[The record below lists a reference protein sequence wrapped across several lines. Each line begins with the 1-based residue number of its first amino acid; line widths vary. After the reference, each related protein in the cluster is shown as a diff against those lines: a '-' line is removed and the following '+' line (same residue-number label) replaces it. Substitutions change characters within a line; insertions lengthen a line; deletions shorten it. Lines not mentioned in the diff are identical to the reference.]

1 MRFSRS
7 NNNYIAGCYFNDAQD
22 HGNGGYGY
30 GVLVDHDSNYN
41 LIENNIFNRLR
52 HAMLVQNDSDYNVFG
67 YNKAINSKNTSAPSW
82 LNFTLPENIS
92 GDIVCHGH
100 SSKFYGNPNA
110 LGPSR
115 NLFEGNSVKYIW
127 VDSYWGKNELH
138 NTFFRNKSHEY
149 GMVIYP
155 KLVGFLD
162 TQNASSTQT
171 EQITINNYLLT
182 SAHWTDTWLINLG
195 NLILWNHDVSFL
207 TDINKGRNFSKKPIE
222 KNNIV
227 KRMNFWGN
235 YYTRTWT
242 DDKYG
247 TDAVAWNNE
256 SYYLTGIPDFW
267 PTSLTGEWPYHPR
280 YSETIPAEA
289 RYDTFEKKTV
299 SRYDDASF
307 LQTYYITESLIVDDL
322 SGDLYSNG
330 NLRVPENTL
339 LIIDSSLSENG
350 ITLCFGQDKV
360 LSVAGS
366 IIVKGS
372 EDKPVT
378 LTSRW
383 NAQFTEWFGVLLGTA
398 VSSEYGNAL
407 FEWTLF
413 EKAANRRGNFG
424 DPASFTENLGG
435 AVNIRNDFGK
445 EGFSVTFNNC
455 TFRNNVSRNPNGGH
469 HNQTGRGAAVYIN
482 SQDTLNTID
491 VLFSKCRFLD
501 NTADGNNT
509 YGGAI
514 HARGNA
520 PIIENCFFENN
531 HATYGGAISMFNIYD
546 TRTIFIAGNVFYSN
560 SSARGGALYIAHGR
574 ISSSQ
579 PTTVLQN
586 NTFVEN
592 TASSYGGGAYLS
604 FSESQMVFINNL
616 FRDNEAQGNHSVCG
630 AGHSILI
637 IVDSEVLDYP
647 DIIFESNSI
656 EGFNYINDQYND
668 YVSYARFSPSNYSF
682 YNMNLNYI
690 SNNNIY
696 NNPLLFDNYKIDNT
710 SPCFDSGYQTTA
722 NEDDYIQ
729 YSLSHDVDGEN
740 RIAGLSIDIGA
751 YEYND
756 ICLMPS
762 INEIVLGG
770 INPDSPRRYKFNVAN
785 ISNTQWV
792 NNISFE
798 TTENLEDILQI
809 NAERS
814 SLQPNSTMTV
824 ELNFYPNKMYQNYS
838 GYIVINSDDIL
849 NTKMMIPFSANT
861 HLHSGWNWVSFPLIS
876 GNVSDELLFDI
887 LNPHGLE
894 IMDQNNSATY
904 NNGIWDANEKESF
917 L

>member
-1 MRFSRS
+1 MVIGVESTGPERSHVRFSRS

-171 EQITINNYLLT
+171 EQITINNYLRT

-546 TRTIFIAGNVFYSN
+546 TRTIFIA
-560 SSARGGALYIAHGR
+560 
-574 ISSSQ
+574 
-579 PTTVLQN
+579 
-586 NTFVEN
+586 
-592 TASSYGGGAYLS
+592 
-604 FSESQMVFINNL
+604 
-616 FRDNEAQGNHSVCG
+616 
-630 AGHSILI
+630 
-637 IVDSEVLDYP
+637 
-647 DIIFESNSI
+647 
-656 EGFNYINDQYND
+656 
-668 YVSYARFSPSNYSF
+668 
-682 YNMNLNYI
+682 
-690 SNNNIY
+690 
-696 NNPLLFDNYKIDNT
+696 
-710 SPCFDSGYQTTA
+710 
-722 NEDDYIQ
+722 
-729 YSLSHDVDGEN
+729 
-740 RIAGLSIDIGA
+740 
-751 YEYND
+751 
-756 ICLMPS
+756 
-762 INEIVLGG
+762 
-770 INPDSPRRYKFNVAN
+770 
-785 ISNTQWV
+785 
-792 NNISFE
+792 
-798 TTENLEDILQI
+798 
-809 NAERS
+809 
-814 SLQPNSTMTV
+814 
-824 ELNFYPNKMYQNYS
+824 
-838 GYIVINSDDIL
+838 
-849 NTKMMIPFSANT
+849 
-861 HLHSGWNWVSFPLIS
+861 
-876 GNVSDELLFDI
+876 
-887 LNPHGLE
+887 
-894 IMDQNNSATY
+894 
-904 NNGIWDANEKESF
+904 
-917 L
+917 